1 MSENNYLNEEM
12 YQKNVKKIKE
22 ISLIILL
29 IGILIG
35 GSVIAVGVSKQFK
48 INSKYSQENKEKLKK
63 QIETEKKSLE
73 TKKVELESKR
83 NDELEIEKKN
93 IENYKKELEAK
104 GVEHK
109 IIANYDAGEVYDL
122 YIVTKVLD
130 PSFDYCSFDEYKNHK
145 LTSKY
150 CSIYKNNDENS
161 ENLAT
166 INKVLESKTIYCNIP
181 EYKNNTLI
189 SKYCS
194 LNQELDDM
202 DSEFNKEFDSSK
214 SIPFYMFGAFIIVAS
229 CIMSGSVYMISKRR
243 EIAAFTT
250 QQMNPITQEHI
261 ENMGTSIGKAVANA
275 AKEINPEYK
284 SLKCPNC
291 GANIDGNGDIEKCEY
306 CGQTL
311 IKTGRFK

>member
-1 MSENNYLNEEM
+1 MNENNYLSEEK
-12 YQKNVKKIKE
+12 YQNTIKKIKR

-35 GSVIAVGVSKQFK
+35 GSIIIIGINKQFK
-48 INSKYSQENKEKLKK
+48 VDSKYSEENKENLKRE
-63 QIETEKKSLE
+63 IENEKKSLE
-73 TKKVELESKR
+73 NKKTELESKR
-83 NDELEIEKKN
+83 NDELETEKKN
-93 IENYKKELEAK
+93 IENYKKELETK

-109 IIANYDAGEVYDL
+109 IIANYDDGEVYDL

-261 ENMGTSIGKAVANA
+261 ENMGTSIGKAVDNA